1 MTDELDELRQ
11 KIDEVDRAIVD
22 RLDERARLVKEV
34 GRIKKERDMD
44 LYVPGRERQI
54 LNRLEEMD
62 PTDFP
67 VSSLKQIYR
76 EIIATCLNLEKP
88 VSVAYLG
95 PEATFTHLA
104 ALKQFG
110 RETDLQSLET
120 VSEVFDV
127 VERGETD
134 FGIVPIE
141 SSNEGAVKHTLDRF
155 LESNV
160 SICSEC
166 YQMINLYLLS
176 REDRIESVETLYSH
190 PQALSQARDWI
201 ERNRGR
207 DVTVEETSSTAEAAR
222 LASESEGTAAVA
234 SEVAAD
240 IYDLNVLAR
249 HLEDQADNYT
259 RFLVLGTQSPEQ
271 TGDDKT
277 SVAFSVKDRPGALY
291 DVLQPFGEAG
301 INMTKIE
308 SRPSKQATW
317 DYVFF
322 VDFLGHRDEEP
333 VKTVLEELK
342 NETAFFKLLGS
353 YPREEPFD

>member
-1 MTDELDELRQ
+1 MSDELDRLREA
-11 KIDEVDRAIVD
+11 IDEVDQSIVENLERRA
-22 RLDERARLVKEV
+22 ELVKEV
-34 GRIKKERDMD
+34 GEVKKEKGMD

-54 LNRLEEMD
+54 LNRLEDMD
-62 PTDFP
+62 VESFP

-110 RETDLQSLET
+110 RETDLMPHET
-120 VSEVFDV
+120 VSDVFDV
-127 VERGETD
+127 VEREEAD

-155 LESNV
+155 LDSNV

-176 REDRIESVETLYSH
+176 REESLEDVDTLYSH
-190 PQALSQARDWI
+190 PQALSQAREWI
-201 ERNRGR
+201 ERN
-207 DVTVEETSSTAEAAR
+207 DQTIDVEETRSTAEAASI
-222 LASESEGTAAVA
+222 ASENKGTAAVA

-240 IYDLNVLAR
+240 IYDLNILAR
-249 HLEDQADNYT
+249 HLEDQAENYT
-259 RFLVLGTQSPEQ
+259 RFLVLGHQTPEE

-277 SVAFSVKDRPGALY
+277 SIAFSVKDRPGALY
-291 DVLQPFGEAG
+291 DVLQPFGDAEV
-301 INMTKIE
+301 NMTKIE
-308 SRPSKQATW
+308 SRPSKQSTW

-322 VDFLGHRDEEP
+322 VDFQGHRSEP
-333 VKTVLEELK
+333 RVESLLDDLK
-342 NETAFFKLLGS
+342 NETAFFKVLGS